1 MKSLISE
8 NMRDNFVSGKGSTS
22 KSAKHASHGSHA
34 GAPADLKNQTGKLIV
49 LGAVAVLAGVVWW
62 APWSSSGPTTPPAVA
77 QQSQQLT
84 NQIREL
90 EEADKRMLPP
100 NVQTTFAPPSGADA
114 NLPPPKSLRSKR
126 P

>member
-1 MKSLISE
+1 MKSLISDT
-8 NMRDNFVSGKGSTS
+8 MRDSFASGKGSSS
-22 KSAKHASHGSHA
+22 KSGKHASHGSHA
-34 GAPADLKNQTGKLIV
+34 GSGVDLKNQTGKLIV
-49 LGAVAVLAGVVWW
+49 LGAVVVVAGVVWW
-62 APWSSSGPTTPPAVA
+62 APWSSSAPATPPAVA

-114 NLPPPKSLRSKR
+114 NLPPPKSLRGKR

>member
-1 MKSLISE
+1 MKSLISDT
-8 NMRDNFVSGKGSTS
+8 MRDNFVAGKGSS
-22 KSAKHASHGSHA
+22 LKSGKHASHA
-34 GAPADLKNQTGKLIV
+34 GGGEDLKNQRNKLII
-49 LGAVAVLAGVVWW
+49 LGVVAVLAGVVWW
-62 APWSSSGPTTPPAVA
+62 APWSGGAPATPPAVA
-77 QQSQQLT
+77 QQSEQLT
-84 NQIREL
+84 SQIREL

>member
-1 MKSLISE
+1 MKSLISDTL
-8 NMRDNFVSGKGSTS
+8 RDDFSKGKGSSS
-22 KSAKHASHGSHA
+22 KLGKHAAHGGSNVD
-34 GAPADLKNQTGKLIV
+34 PKSQQMKLAI
-49 LGAVAVLAGVVWW
+49 LGVVAVLAGVVWW

-100 NVQTTFAPPSGADA
+100 NVQTTFAPPTGADA
-114 NLPPPKSLRSKR
+114 NLPPPKSLRGKR